1 IRYIKQVDQNPSLV
15 LRLAVESGGC
25 HGFQYKMNFTDSIES
40 DDYIQDESIG
50 LVAIDS
56 GSLQLM
62 NGSTLDF
69 ATELIGSSFR
79 ILDNPNAAGPGCGC
93 GVSWELK

>member
-1 IRYIKQVDQNPSLV
+1 M

-40 DDYIQDESIG
+40 DDYVFSLGDESLG